1 MSPQS
6 LFVAA
11 LVLAAVSVATLISG
25 AARLI
30 VGRLR
35 VSPQTIT
42 EPKGFTWA
50 APIML
55 IGWALIGLCIAALVA
70 FYAFYWG
77 CTRGP
82 DAC

>member
-1 MSPQS
+1 MSPQG

-11 LVLAAVSVATLISG
+11 VVLGVLSIATLISG
-25 AARLI
+25 AVRLV

-35 VSPQTIT
+35 TSAHPIAQ
-42 EPKGFTWA
+42 PKGVIW
-50 APIML
+50 PRLVIL